1 MWSSLLNR
9 NDITRAWLV
18 AQHGEAKA
26 EKIAAAYR
34 NLFQAKS
41 AGLVL
46 ADLGALAHEV
56 ETSFD
61 PDPYRTAFNEGQ
73 RSVLL
78 HILYLARSLPK
89 ETRIPED
96 EGENL

>member
-1 MWSSLLNR
+1 MNR
-9 NDITRAWLV
+9 NDITRTWLI

-26 EKIAAAYR
+26 EKVAAAYR
-34 NLFQAKS
+34 NLFRTKS
-41 AGLVL
+41 AQLVL
-46 ADLGALAHEV
+46 ADLGTLAHEV

-78 HILYLARSLPK
+78 HILYLARSMPAEGL
-89 ETRIPED
+89 IAD
-96 EGENL
+96 NEGEAL